1 MTHRTTIYPYY
12 DVGYGRPPRH
22 SRFQK
27 GQSGNPGGRKRGMT
41 EERAKRLALKEA
53 YRRLKIEDDGAV
65 TAMPAIQAIMRSQV
79 ARAAK
84 GNGPAQRAVI
94 KVVQEIERELAAI
107 AAARAEEERRKKP
120 MSDTETVRRIAFLLD
135 LGGWVDGE
143 PIPKRSEVG
152 AAEKAANEAAEQAA
166 ADGRSPDQAAAETQ
180 SPDQAVSGSKPADE
194 AAAENK
200 PSDSAV
206 SKTTAA
212 DQAVRKRKA
221 AVKAPTESKR

>member
-1 MTHRTTIYPYY
+1 MYPSY

-53 YRRLKIEDDGAV
+53 YRKLKIEDDGAV
-65 TAMPAIQAIMRSQV
+65 TTMPAMQAIMRSQV
-79 ARAAK
+79 ALAAK

-107 AAARAEEERRKKP
+107 AAHRAEEERRKKP
-120 MSDTETVRRIAFLLD
+120 MSDTETVRRIAWLLD

-143 PIPKRSEVG
+143 PIPKRSEVEAAQR
-152 AAEKAANEAAEQAA
+152 AAEKIAAEFKPADQAVGGSRPE
-166 ADGRSPDQAAAETQ
+166 DKAAAE
-180 SPDQAVSGSKPADE
+180 S
-194 AAAENK
+194 K

-206 SKTTAA
+206 GENNAA
-212 DQAVRKRKA
+212 DQAGRKSKA
-221 AVKAPTESKR
+221 AVKAPTESRR